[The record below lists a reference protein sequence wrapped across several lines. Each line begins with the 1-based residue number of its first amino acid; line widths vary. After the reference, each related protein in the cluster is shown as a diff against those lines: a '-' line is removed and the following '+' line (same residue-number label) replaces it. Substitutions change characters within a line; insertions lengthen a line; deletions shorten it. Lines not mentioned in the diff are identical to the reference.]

1 MKKLLQISL
10 VIGLML
16 VLSTVIALAAD
27 LPAKDVKILEEA
39 GIPLFKGAEFTN
51 GGLGDELV
59 GARFASSAPVED
71 VRAFYQDKFTKWAL
85 NAEYG
90 AWILYDGEPGGG
102 PAAYMG
108 KQQISVVTNKNLPE
122 WFGIA
127 KNKTTEIIIV
137 VPPK

>member
-1 MKKLLQISL
+1 MKKILQMSMTISL
-10 VIGLML
+10 VLILAIG
-16 VLSTVIALAAD
+16 IALAAD
-27 LPAKDVKILEEA
+27 LPAKDAKIMEEA
-39 GIPLFKGAEFTN
+39 GIPLYKGAEFIN

-71 VRAFYQDKFTKWAL
+71 VRAFYRDKFPNWAL

>member
-39 GIPLFKGAEFTN
+39 GIPLFKGAEFIN

>member
-1 MKKLLQISL
+1 MKKTAQKIM
-10 VIGLML
+10 ITGL
-16 VLSTVIALAAD
+16 VLILAVGIALAAD
-27 LPAKDVKILEEA
+27 LTAKDVKILEEA
-39 GIPLFKGAEFTN
+39 GIPLFKGAEFIN

>member
-1 MKKLLQISL
+1 MKSVMQMIMS
-10 VIGLML
+10 IGLIL
-16 VLSTVIALAAD
+16 ILAVGIALAAD
-27 LPAKDVKILEEA
+27 LPAKDAKIMEEA
-39 GIPLFKGAEFTN
+39 GIPLYKGAEFIN

-71 VRAFYQDKFTKWAL
+71 VRAFYRDKFPNWAL

-102 PAAYMG
+102 LAALTG
-108 KQQISVVTNKNLPE
+108 HQQISVATNKNLPE

-127 KNKTTEIIIV
+127 GNKTTEIIIV

>member
-1 MKKLLQISL
+1 MKKIMQIIMS
-10 VIGLML
+10 IGLIL
-16 VLSTVIALAAD
+16 ILSAVIAVAAD
-27 LPAKDVKILEEA
+27 LPAKDAKIMEEA
-39 GIPLFKGAEFTN
+39 GIPLYKGAEFIN
-51 GGLGDELV
+51 GGLGDELI

-71 VRAFYQDKFTKWAL
+71 VRAFYQDKFPNWAL

-122 WFGIA
+122 WFGLA
-127 KNKTTEIIIV
+127 KNMTTEIIIV

>member
-1 MKKLLQISL
+1 MKKIMQIIMS
-10 VIGLML
+10 IGLIL
-16 VLSTVIALAAD
+16 ILSAVIAVAAD
-27 LPAKDVKILEEA
+27 LPAKDAKIMEEA
-39 GIPLFKGAEFTN
+39 GIPLYKGAEFIN

-71 VRAFYQDKFTKWAL
+71 VRAFYQDKFPNWAL

-108 KQQISVVTNKNLPE
+108 KQQISVATNKNLPE
-122 WFGIA
+122 WFGLA
-127 KNKTTEIIIV
+127 GNKTTEIIIV

>member
-16 VLSTVIALAAD
+16 VLSTVTALAAD
-27 LPAKDVKILEEA
+27 LPAKDVKLLEEA
-39 GIPLFKGAEFTN
+39 GIPLYKGAEFIN

-71 VRAFYQDKFTKWAL
+71 VRAFYRDKFPNWAL

>member
-39 GIPLFKGAEFTN
+39 GIPLFKGAEFIN

-59 GARFASSAPVED
+59 GARFASSATVED
-71 VRAFYQDKFTKWAL
+71 VRAFYRDKFPNWAL

-108 KQQISVVTNKNLPE
+108 KEQISVVTNKNLPE

>member
-39 GIPLFKGAEFTN
+39 GIPLFKGAEFIN

-71 VRAFYQDKFTKWAL
+71 VRAFYRDKFTNWAL

>member
-1 MKKLLQISL
+1 MKKTLQISL
-10 VIGLML
+10 IIGLVL
-16 VLSTVIALAAD
+16 ILSTVTALAAD
-27 LPAKDVKILEEA
+27 LLAEHAKIMEES
-39 GIPLFKGAEFTN
+39 GIPLYKGAEFIN

-71 VRAFYQDKFTKWAL
+71 VRAFYRDKFPNWAL

-102 PAAYMG
+102 LAALTG
-108 KQQISVVTNKNLPE
+108 HQQISVATNKNLPE

-127 KNKTTEIIIV
+127 GNKTTEIIIV

>member
-1 MKKLLQISL
+1 MKRLFKMVLVSCLVLILSVGISL
-10 VIGLML
+10 AG
-16 VLSTVIALAAD
+16 D
-27 LPAKDVKILEEA
+27 LPAKDVKILQEA
-39 GIPLFKGAEFTN
+39 GIALYKGAEFIN

-71 VRAFYQDKFTKWAL
+71 VRAFYRDKFPNWAL

-90 AWILYDGEPGGG
+90 AWILYVGEPGGG

-122 WFGIA
+122 WFGID

-137 VPPK
+137 VP

>member
-1 MKKLLQISL
+1 MKKILRVTVTGSL
-10 VIGLML
+10 FLI
-16 VLSTVIALAAD
+16 LSVMIALAAD
-27 LPAKDVKILEEA
+27 LPAKDVKILQEA
-39 GIPLFKGAEFTN
+39 GIPVYKDAEFIN

-71 VRAFYQDKFTKWAL
+71 VRAFYRDKFPNWAL

-108 KQQISVVTNKNLPE
+108 KQQISVATNKNLPE
-122 WFGIA
+122 WFEIA